1 MCGSKL
7 FETFKFPA
15 LSCLIGLFEQ
25 KHPTIGLFKKFTGN
39 LAESEGCVSPNIARF
54 ANYRMVSFSSF
65 WIPSVNWI
73 PTLCSLLVYNLI
85 TGLWPSCSTP
95 SQRLCMPCSKKY
107 LYMYLY
113 VQNFLHHHHQS
124 FPVYEINK
132 NWFSSV

>member
-54 ANYRMVSFSSF
+54 ANYRMVSFF
-65 WIPSVNWI
+65 F
-73 PTLCSLLVYNLI
+73 LDSLSKLDSNAVL
-85 TGLWPSCSTP
+85 LA
-95 SQRLCMPCSKKY
+95 RL
-107 LYMYLY
+107 
-113 VQNFLHHHHQS
+113 
-124 FPVYEINK
+124 
-132 NWFSSV
+132 